1 MDYINEILY
10 DKDNF
15 DVTIFDILDNII
27 DIWSLKPL
35 DYTKI
40 LINLPFIF
48 QIEDVNKI
56 YNLIMSTNAYL

>member
-35 DYTKI
+35 DY
-40 LINLPFIF
+40 IF
-48 QIEDVNKI
+48 TALDYIFLFFNEISVIRVFQ
-56 YNLIMSTNAYL
+56 

>member
-40 LINLPFIF
+40 LINYYEHKCIFI
-48 QIEDVNKI
+48 ENDNKLKNI
-56 YNLIMSTNAYL
+56 